1 MNKPKD
7 FDEYIASYP
16 EDIQEILERLREAIK
31 KAAPG
36 AEEVISYGMPSYRQ
50 NGRLI
55 YFAAHK
61 SHIGLYP
68 MATGIAAFRNRL
80 SAYKWS
86 KGTVQFPFD
95 KPLPLGLITKIVKFR
110 VKENLQKVKTKK
122 K

>member
-16 EDIQEILERLREAIK
+16 EDIQEILEQLREAIK